1 MGFKIGDK
9 IYKLKNGQPDKTV
22 IYEIKEILEEDRGNW
37 HDGFSTTWFAVIIS
51 NETEEKI
58 VIKHN
63 QWGSY
68 QKQYI
73 IKVESP
79 LNY

>member
-1 MGFKIGDK
+1 MDFKPGDK
-9 IYKLKNGQPDKTV
+9 IYKLINGQPDKTV
-22 IYEIKEILEEDRGNW
+22 IYEIKEIIEEDGGNW
-37 HDGFSTTWFAVIIS
+37 HDGFSTTWSAIIRS